1 MYIGID
7 VSKLWLDVA
16 VRHGEHFRVENS
28 PLGLEELHRR
38 LRLIEVTLVVM
49 ESTGGYERE
58 VAVSLGAAA
67 VPLAV
72 VNPRQVRDFAK
83 ATGRLAKTDKLDA
96 EVIAHFAEVIAPQA
110 QEPLEED
117 AAELKELVSRRKQLV
132 TMLTAE
138 RTRLTQT
145 RSKHVRK
152 DVDEHIKFLRKRL
165 RDADE
170 DIHRR
175 LRDSKFWKEEV
186 DLLASVPGV
195 GPVTTM
201 SIVAS
206 LPELGKL
213 NRKQVSA
220 LVGVAPLNCDS
231 GQHAGKRVT
240 WGGRADVRAN
250 LYMATLVAVRR
261 NPLIRTFYERL
272 LSTGKAKK
280 VALVACMRKLLTIL
294 NAMLKTR
301 TPWNE
306 CAALNPR

>member
-16 VRHGEHFRVENS
+16 VRGGEAFRVENT
-28 PLGLEELHRR
+28 PLGLEELVGR
-38 LRLIEVTLVVM
+38 LTEMKVTLVVM

-58 VAVSLGAAA
+58 VALSLGAEAI
-67 VPLAV
+67 PLAV

-96 EVIAHFAEVIAPQA
+96 AVIAHFAEVIAPQA
-110 QEPLEED
+110 QEPLEHD
-117 AAELKELVSRRKQLV
+117 VIELRELVSRRKQLV
-132 TMLTAE
+132 VMLTAE
-138 RTRLTQT
+138 RTRLSQS
-145 RSKHVRK
+145 RSSTVRR
-152 DVDEHIKFLRKRL
+152 DVDEHIKFLKKRL
-165 RDADE
+165 RDADK
-170 DIHRR
+170 DIHQR
-175 LRDSKFWKEEV
+175 LKESEFWKEEV

-213 NRKQVSA
+213 NRKQISA

-231 GQHAGKRVT
+231 GQCAGRRMT

-250 LYMATLVAVRR
+250 LYMATLVAARR
-261 NPLIRTFYERL
+261 NSVIKAFYERL
-272 LSTGKAKK
+272 LSAGKAKK
-280 VALVACMRKLLTIL
+280 LALVACMRKLLTIL

-301 TPWNE
+301 SPWNE
-306 CAALNPR
+306 CAALSAQ